1 LNKTVEKGKTLLV
14 DGPASVTLVSGVAEV
29 FGFLLKDTRKIII
42 REGKRLPFAVQETA
56 IFEVSRGAEGGVG
69 EVEGTTIPQSWVT
82 AYETLR
88 EIQKKPTVALVVGGV
103 DSGKTSFCTY
113 LINRLVGEKR
123 RVAVLDEDLGQSDV
137 GPPCTVAYAYVAKP
151 VTDLFNLKPAN
162 AFFVGS
168 NSPSKAVDRTIEGAT
183 FLKAEI
189 LAEATA
195 DFLIVNTDGWAGT
208 EEAVQF
214 KTRLTAALGPDVV
227 FCLQVEEVPSFCA
240 SLGDALAEFRQER
253 AESPVAVLER
263 NREKRRDLR
272 ELGYAK
278 YLENGRVK
286 VYALNH
292 LTVEGKENNALI
304 WKRRAENLLVGLYN
318 LKKKFLGIGILR
330 EVDYTRKAIKVF
342 TAVEEKPAVVFF
354 GKMRLDENWH
364 EIPEKTVDPKVNV

>member
-1 LNKTVEKGKTLLV
+1 MNKTVEKGITLLV

-69 EVEGTTIPQSWVT
+69 EVEGNTIPQSWVT

-113 LINRLVGEKR
+113 LINRLVGEKST
-123 RVAVLDEDLGQSDV
+123 VAVLDEDLGQSDV

-183 FLKAEI
+183 VLKAEI

-227 FCLQVEEVPSFCA
+227 FCLQGEEIPSFCA

-304 WKRRAENLLVGLYN
+304 WQRRAENLLVGLYD

-342 TAVEEKPAVVFF
+342 TAVEEKPAFVFF

>member
-1 LNKTVEKGKTLLV
+1 MNKTVEKGKTLLV
-14 DGPASVTLVSGVAEV
+14 DGPASVTLVSGAAEV
-29 FGFLLKDTRKIII
+29 FGFLLKDPRKIVI
-42 REGKRLPFAVQETA
+42 REGKRLPFAVQEKA
-56 IFEVSRGAEGGVG
+56 SFEISRGADGDFG
-69 EVEGTTIPQSWVT
+69 EVEGNTIPQSWVT
-82 AYETLR
+82 AYDTLR
-88 EIQKKPTVALVVGGV
+88 EIQKKPAIALVVGGV

-123 RVAVLDEDLGQSDV
+123 KVAVLDEDLGQSDV

-162 AFFVGS
+162 AFFVGV
-168 NSPSKAVDRTIEGAT
+168 NSPSGAVDRTIEGAA

-195 DFLIVNTDGWAGT
+195 DFVIVNTDGWGGA

-214 KTRLTAALGPDVV
+214 KARLATALGPDMV
-227 FCLQVEEVPSFCA
+227 FCLQGEEVPSFCA

-253 AESPVAVLER
+253 AESPVAVRER
-263 NREKRRDLR
+263 TREKRRDLR

-286 VYALNH
+286 VFALNH
-292 LTVEGKENNALI
+292 ITVEGKENNALI
-304 WKRRAENLLVGLYN
+304 WQRRTENLLVGLYD

-342 TAVEEKPAVVFF
+342 TSVEEKPAFVFF
-354 GKMRLDENWH
+354 GKMRLDENLH
-364 EIPEKTVDPKVNV
+364 EIPEKTVEPKS

>member
-56 IFEVSRGAEGGVG
+56 IFEVSHGAEGGVG
-69 EVEGTTIPQSWVT
+69 EVEGNTIPQSWVT
-82 AYETLR
+82 AYDLLR
-88 EIQKKPTVALVVGGV
+88 EIQKKPTVALVVGGL

-189 LAEATA
+189 LAENAA
-195 DFLIVNTDGWAGT
+195 DFVIVNTDGWGGT
-208 EEAVQF
+208 EEAIRF

-253 AESPVAVLER
+253 AESPVALRER
-263 NREKRRDLR
+263 DREKRRDLR

-304 WKRRAENLLVGLYN
+304 WQRRTENLLVGLYD

-342 TAVEEKPAVVFF
+342 TGVEEKPAVVFF
-354 GKMRLDENWH
+354 GKMRLDEYWH
-364 EIPEKTVDPKVNV
+364 EIPEKTLEPKVNF

>member
-1 LNKTVEKGKTLLV
+1 V
-14 DGPASVTLVSGVAEV
+14 
-29 FGFLLKDTRKIII
+29 I
-42 REGKRLPFAVQETA
+42 REGKRLPFAVQEKA
-56 IFEVSRGAEGGVG
+56 SFEISRGADGDFG
-69 EVEGTTIPQSWVT
+69 EVEGNTIPQSWVT
-82 AYETLR
+82 AYDTLR
-88 EIQKKPTVALVVGGV
+88 EIQKKPAIALVVGGI

-113 LINRLVGEKR
+113 LINRLVSEKR

-137 GPPCTVAYAYVAKP
+137 GPPCAVAYAYVAKP

-162 AFFVGS
+162 AFFVGV
-168 NSPSKAVDRTIEGAT
+168 NSPSGAVDRTIEGAA

-195 DFLIVNTDGWAGT
+195 DFVIVNTDGWGGV

-214 KTRLTAALGPDVV
+214 KARLATALGPDMV
-227 FCLQVEEVPSFCA
+227 FCLQGEEVPSFCS

-253 AESPVAVLER
+253 AESPVAVRER
-263 NREKRRDLR
+263 TREKRRDLR

-286 VYALNH
+286 VFALNH
-292 LTVEGKENNALI
+292 ITVEGKENNALI
-304 WKRRAENLLVGLYN
+304 WQRRTENLLVGLYD

-342 TAVEEKPAVVFF
+342 TAVEEKPAFVFF
-354 GKMRLDENWH
+354 GKMRLDENLH
-364 EIPEKTVDPKVNV
+364 EIPEKTVEPKS

>member
-1 LNKTVEKGKTLLV
+1 MNRTVEKGKTLLV
-14 DGPASVTLVSGVAEV
+14 DGPASVALFSGKAEV
-29 FGFLLKDTRKIII
+29 FGFLIKDMRRIVI

-56 IFEVSRGAEGGVG
+56 RFELSVGADGGVG
-69 EVEGTTIPQSWVT
+69 EVEGNTIPQSWGT
-82 AYETLR
+82 AYDMLR
-88 EIQKKPTVALVVGGV
+88 EIQKKPATVMVFGGS

-113 LINRLVGEKR
+113 LINRLVSEKHK
-123 RVAVLDEDLGQSDV
+123 VAVLDGDLGQSDV
-137 GPPCTVAYAYVAKP
+137 GPPCTAAYAYADKP
-151 VTDLFNLKPAN
+151 VTDLFDLKPAN
-162 AFFVGS
+162 TFFVGV
-168 NSPSKAVDRTIEGAT
+168 NSPSGAVDRTIEGVA

-195 DFLIVNTDGWAGT
+195 DFVIVNTDGWGGV

-214 KTRLTAALGPDVV
+214 KARLAAAVGPDVV
-227 FCLQVEEVPSFCA
+227 FCLQGEETPSFCA

-272 ELGYAK
+272 VLGYAK

-304 WKRRAENLLVGLYN
+304 WQRRAENLLVGLYDQ
-318 LKKKFLGIGILR
+318 KKKFLGIGILR

-342 TAVEEKPAVVFF
+342 TAVEEKPAFVFF
-354 GKMRLDENWH
+354 GKMRLDENLH
-364 EIPEKTVDPKVNV
+364 EIPEKTVELKS